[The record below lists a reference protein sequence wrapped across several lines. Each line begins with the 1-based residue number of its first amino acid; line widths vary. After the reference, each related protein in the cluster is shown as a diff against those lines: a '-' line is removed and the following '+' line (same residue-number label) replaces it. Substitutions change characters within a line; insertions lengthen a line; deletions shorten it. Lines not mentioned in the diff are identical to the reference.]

1 MPRPYLLQVL
11 IWLYLE
17 KFSLAQ
23 EVTRNKDLATE
34 KMAKA
39 KTPIVA
45 DELYGG
51 INTETTFR
59 FGIRFFWLIKFILKH

>member
-1 MPRPYLLQVL
+1 M
-11 IWLYLE
+11 
-17 KFSLAQ
+17 AQ

-59 FGIRFFWLIKFILKH
+59 FGIRFFWLIKYILKH